1 MVYMQGDVRKTV
13 GSDLLLGSRVQ
24 TGKQARA
31 VVRGSHSAG
40 DRGPGFRSQPHHLL
54 VLSPQ
59 ANFQCLRTSSVK
71 WGQAPRSQVQLQH
84 GPGTK
89 DSLLSP

>member
-1 MVYMQGDVRKTV
+1 MVHMQGEIRKTA

-24 TGKQARA
+24 SGEQAQA

-40 DRGPGFRSQPHHLL
+40 DRGPGFRSQPHHSL

-59 ANFQCLRTSSVK
+59 ANFQSLSTSSVK
-71 WGQAPRSQVQLQH
+71 WGQAPWSQVQLQH
-84 GPGTK
+84 GPGTR